1 MTTRIND
8 GLWAWKQAEN
18 NSRMIAF
25 QEGKAAPGPGCVE
38 LSYFGSSAFRI
49 TSPQGVTM
57 MIDPWRNPP
66 WGNWDWYL
74 YDFPKTQV
82 DIGISTHAHFDH
94 DGLHA
99 LSANMLLDRLVGTYT
114 FADVTITGIAD
125 KHVTDSSHN
134 VYDWAR
140 MTREL
145 THMKT
150 APPDNW
156 RSFDN
161 SLILVE
167 TGGLKILHWGD
178 NRPNPPQSVWDAIGE
193 VDIALLPIDGSEHV
207 LSYAQI
213 NEVIAKLQAR
223 ITVPH
228 HYYAWDILT
237 RGSTLLPADAWM
249 KTRSDARWLDAGTVQ
264 LHADEVKAKRGAAM
278 YFGGHVAFQK
288 PNPKERPVGA

>member
-1 MTTRIND
+1 MTRRID
-8 GLWAWKQAEN
+8 EGLWGWKQPEN
-18 NSRMIAF
+18 NNRMIAF
-25 QEGKAAPGPGCVE
+25 QQGTAPAGPGCVE
-38 LSYFGSSAFRI
+38 LSFFGSSAFRI
-49 TSPQGVTM
+49 TSPKGLTV

-74 YDFPKTQV
+74 YDFPKTEV
-82 DIGISTHAHFDH
+82 DIGVSTHAHFDH

-99 LSANMLLDRLVGTYT
+99 LSANVLLDRLVGSYS

-125 KHVTDSSHN
+125 KHVSDSSHN

-150 APPDNW
+150 DPPDNW

-161 SLILVE
+161 ALIVVE
-167 TGGLKILHWGD
+167 TGGLRILHWGD
-178 NRPNPPQSVWDAIGE
+178 NRPDPPDSVWAALG
-193 VDIALLPIDGSEHV
+193 DIDVALLPIDGSEHV
-207 LSYAQI
+207 MSYAQV
-213 NEVIAKLQAR
+213 EAVIARLKPRLV
-223 ITVPH
+223 VPH

-249 KTRSDARWLDAGTVQ
+249 KTQANARWLESGTVQ
-264 LHADEVKAKRGAAM
+264 LHTAEIKALDRAAW
-278 YFGGHVAFQK
+278 YFGGHVAFDK
-288 PNPKERPVGA
+288 PDPKARPVGA

>member
-8 GLWAWKQAEN
+8 GLWAWKQPEN
-18 NSRMIAF
+18 NNRMIAF

-49 TSPQGVTM
+49 TSPQGVTI

-99 LSANMLLDRLVGTYT
+99 LSANVLLDRLVGTYT

-161 SLILVE
+161 SLIVVE

-178 NRPNPPQSVWDAIGE
+178 NRPNPPQSVWDTIGE
-193 VDIALLPIDGSEHV
+193 VDVALLPIDGSEHV

-213 NEVIAKLQAR
+213 DEVIGKLKAR

-264 LHADEVKAKRGAAM
+264 LRADEVKAKRGVAM